1 MGILSASDAGIPANG
16 IYARLDRSE
25 KDIEKLDR
33 EKAEK
38 TDVQRLEGKVDSL
51 TKAII
56 TFALGL
62 PVAGI
67 TFMLGILALVN
78 N

>member
-1 MGILSASDAGIPANG
+1 MVLSASDVAPNG

-25 KDIEKLDR
+25 RDIEKLDR

-51 TKAII
+51 TRAII

-67 TFMLGILALVN
+67 TFMLPGRMK
-78 N
+78 

>member
-1 MGILSASDAGIPANG
+1 MSASDAGIPVNG

-33 EKAEK
+33 EKAER
-38 TDVQRLEGKVDSL
+38 DDMARLENKVDSL
-51 TKAII
+51 TRALIG
-56 TFALGL
+56 FALGL

-67 TFMLGILALVN
+67 TFMLGVLALVN
-78 N
+78 Q

>member
-1 MGILSASDAGIPANG
+1 MSTSEASVPPNG
-16 IYARLDRSE
+16 IYARVDRAE

-38 TDVQRLEGKVDSL
+38 DDMTRLETKVDSL
-51 TKAII
+51 TRALIG
-56 TFALGL
+56 FALGL

-67 TFMLGILALVN
+67 TFMLGVLALVN
-78 N
+78 Q